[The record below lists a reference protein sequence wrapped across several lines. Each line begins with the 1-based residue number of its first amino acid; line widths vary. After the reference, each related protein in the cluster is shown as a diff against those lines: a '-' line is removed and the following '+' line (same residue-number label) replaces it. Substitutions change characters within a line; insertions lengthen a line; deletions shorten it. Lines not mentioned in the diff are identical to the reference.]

1 MDASISI
8 AGIEDAA
15 SVIDPVF
22 RNTPQ
27 FVCEPLSDRLGVT
40 TVLKVETINPI
51 RSFKGRG
58 TDYLLHR
65 LGPQPQG
72 IVCASAGNFGQG
84 MAYAAR
90 KRSMRMTVVAAVS
103 ANPLKVERMR
113 ALGATVVLEGK
124 DFDEAK
130 DGALHHASR
139 AGAFYVEDGLL
150 GPIAEGAGT
159 VAYELERMDETLD
172 ACFVPLGNG
181 ALVNGMGTW
190 LKRSSPSPVVIA
202 VCPTGAPAMEMS
214 WRAGTPISTPT
225 MDTIADGIAVRVP
238 VQEALE
244 IMRETVDDVMLVT
257 DDEIVEAMRLVHR
270 NAGLVLEPAG
280 AAGIAAVAKR
290 RSELSGKR
298 VAVVLTGGNVTE
310 EQIGKF
316 LY

>member
-22 RNTPQ
+22 RDTPQ
-27 FVCEPLSDRLGVT
+27 FVCEPLSDQLGVT
-40 TVLKVETINPI
+40 TILKVETINPI

-65 LGPQPQG
+65 LGPQPNG

-84 MAYAAR
+84 MAFAAR
-90 KRSMRMTVVAAVS
+90 KRSVPMTVFAAVS

-113 ALGATVVLEGK
+113 APGATVVLEGK

-130 DGALHHASR
+130 DGAIRHASR
-139 AGAFYVEDGLL
+139 TGAFYVEDGLL
-150 GPIAEGAGT
+150 GPISEGAGT
-159 VAYELERMDETLD
+159 VAYELERMDEALD

-190 LKRSSPSPVVIA
+190 LKRSSPSPAVIA
-202 VCPTGAPAMEMS
+202 VCPTGAPAMQMS
-214 WRAGTPISTPT
+214 WRAGRVVSTST
-225 MDTIADGIAVRVP
+225 MDTIADGIFVRVP

-244 IMRETVDDVMLVT
+244 IMPRTVDDVILVT
-257 DDEIVEAMRLVHR
+257 DDEILDAMRLVHR
-270 NAGLVLEPAG
+270 NAGLVVEPAG
-280 AAGIAAVAKR
+280 AAGIAAVTKR
-290 RSELSGKR
+290 RKELAGKR
-298 VAVVLTGGNVTE
+298 VAVVLTGGNVTD
-310 EQIGKF
+310 EQIRMW

>member
-1 MDASISI
+1 MDATISI
-8 AGIEDAA
+8 AGIEEAA

-22 RNTPQ
+22 RDTPQ
-27 FVCEPLSDRLGVT
+27 FDCEPLSGQLGVT
-40 TVLKVETINPI
+40 TILKVETMNPI

-58 TDYLLHR
+58 TDYLLHC
-65 LGPQPQG
+65 LGPQPNG

-84 MAYAAR
+84 MAFAAR
-90 KRSMRMTVVAAVS
+90 KRSVPITVFAAAT

-130 DGALHHASR
+130 DGALQHASR
-139 AGAFYVEDGLL
+139 TGAFYVEDGLL
-150 GPIAEGAGT
+150 GPISEGAGT
-159 VAYELERMDETLD
+159 VAYELERMADTVD

-181 ALVNGMGTW
+181 ALVNGIGTW
-190 LKRSSPSPVVIA
+190 LKRSTPSPVVIA

-214 WRAGTPISTPT
+214 WRAGRAISTPT
-225 MDTIADGIAVRVP
+225 VDTIADGIAVRVP

-244 IMRETVDDVMLVT
+244 IMRKTVDDVILVT
-257 DDEIVEAMRLVHR
+257 DDEILDAMRLVHR
-270 NAGLVLEPAG
+270 RAGLVVEPAG

-290 RSELSGKR
+290 RRELAGKR

-310 EQIGKF
+310 EQLRQW